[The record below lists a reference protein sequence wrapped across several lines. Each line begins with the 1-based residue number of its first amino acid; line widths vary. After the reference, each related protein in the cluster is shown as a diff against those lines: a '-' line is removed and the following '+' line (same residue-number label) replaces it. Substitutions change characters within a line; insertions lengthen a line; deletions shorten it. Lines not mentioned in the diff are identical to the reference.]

1 MRTLIEKP
9 FFKLGRCC
17 AAMVLGMFL
26 LGVPQVWAFDNER
39 VALVIGNDMYP
50 NEPLKNAVNDAR
62 AMQKSLQELGFKV
75 VFKPNADINTMRAAA
90 VEFAK
95 MMDGASAAVFFY
107 AGHGIQYSNKNYLIP
122 VDAKLMSEPEI
133 VYYAMEV
140 GQILDSMEEAK
151 VRHKFIILDACRN
164 NPFRNLFTSSTG
176 LAKSTR
182 VPPGTFISYAAAA
195 GAVALDGEGEN
206 GLYTKHLLKE
216 IRTPGYT
223 ASAMF
228 ERVGSQVAQES
239 NGRQYPENTST
250 PSPRGAFFFAE
261 RNAPVLATNPAN
273 SGVSG
278 DTAAAADREFWSS
291 VKDSRKIEEYQ
302 AYLAQFPAGIFAA
315 LARSRIEN
323 VRQERA
329 QQQAAATPLSA
340 SPGNAAP
347 VLVADKPNEVAAAR
361 PAGPSAAAPA
371 SVPKIA
377 AASPPAAVPQPAIQV
392 PVAAA
397 AQTKPVATE
406 PSAPIRVATAT
417 PAPGATSEVRG
428 LEPRSASG
436 ASASAPA
443 VSAPGANQVAAL
455 SPEQKT
461 SLPALPVWPK
471 FVTGPIDYPNGDRYV
486 GEYKVEADKKEILH
500 GKGEYVSKGF
510 RYSGDFKDNK
520 KQGKGVYIWSDGAKY
535 TGDFADDQASG
546 RGVWEFASGDKYEGD
561 VLNAVMTGKGVLIS
575 KDGSKFEGTFADGKP
590 HGRGVYVFANGDRY
604 EGGIAAGKKSGKG
617 TYVSKNGDR
626 LEVSFVDDVANGA
639 GSYDFANGDRYE
651 GEIKNGALSGKG
663 KYFHSGGERS
673 EGSYVNGLLSGQG
686 TFFFKD
692 GSWFEGTFEDGLKR
706 AKGVII
712 YKDGTKRAAEIV
724 NGNMTVAGG

>member
-1 MRTLIEKP
+1 MRTFEKSRVM
-9 FFKLGRCC
+9 FGRIG
-17 AAMVLGMFL
+17 AALA
-26 LGVPQVWAFDNER
+26 LGVALLAAQPALAFDNER
-39 VALVIGNDMYP
+39 VALVIGNDSYP
-50 NEPLKNAVNDAR
+50 NEPLRNAVNDAR

-107 AGHGIQYSNKNYLIP
+107 AGHGIQYANKNYLIP

-228 ERVGSQVAQES
+228 ERVGSLVAQES

-261 RNAPVLATNPAN
+261 R
-273 SGVSG
+273 
-278 DTAAAADREFWSS
+278 AAAAVATAAPASTAVSS
-291 VKDSRKIEEYQ
+291 ETAALLERDLWNDIKDSNKIEDYQ
-302 AYLAQFPAGIFAA
+302 DHLQKFPNGIFASR
-315 LARSRIEN
+315 ARSRIDN
-323 VRQERA
+323 LRQEKSQR
-329 QQQAAATPLSA
+329 QVAAAPLSA
-340 SPGNAAP
+340 TSSGNAAP
-347 VLVADKPNEVAAAR
+347 VLVAERPGEPAVR
-361 PAGPSAAAPA
+361 PAATPVPASTQAAQPVTPASAPVQTPAPA
-371 SVPKIA
+371 SA
-377 AASPPAAVPQPAIQV
+377 PPAQTGTAKPAEPFRI
-392 PVAAA
+392 AS
-397 AQTKPVATE
+397 ATQ
-406 PSAPIRVATAT
+406 
-417 PAPGATSEVRG
+417 APGAASEVRG
-428 LEPRSASG
+428 LEPRG
-436 ASASAPA
+436 AALPA
-443 VSAPGANQVAAL
+443 TPSTTAPGANQVAAL

-461 SLPALPVWPK
+461 SLPPVPVWPK

-486 GEYKVEADKKEILH
+486 GEYRVESDKKEILH
-500 GKGEYVSKGF
+500 GKGEYIAKGF
-510 RYSGDFKDNK
+510 RYNGEFKDNK
-520 KQGKGVYIWSDGAKY
+520 KQGKGVYVWSDGAKY

-546 RGVWEFASGDKYEGD
+546 RGVWEFASGDRYEGD
-561 VLNAVMTGKGVLIS
+561 VVNAVMVGKGVLIS

-590 HGRGVYVFANGDRY
+590 HGRGTYVFANGDKY

-626 LEVSFVDDVANGA
+626 FEVTFIDDVAQGT
-639 GSYDFANGDRYE
+639 GSYEFANGDRYE

-673 EGSYVNGLLSGQG
+673 EGNYLNGLLNGPG
-686 TFFFKD
+686 TFYFKD

-706 AKGVII
+706 AKGIII

-724 NGNMTVAGG
+724 NGSMTVAGG

>member
-1 MRTLIEKP
+1 MRALIKKP
-9 FFKLGRCC
+9 LSKLNRLC
-17 AAMVLGMFL
+17 AVLVLGMVL
-26 LGVPQVWAFDNER
+26 LGAQHASAFDNER

-95 MMDGASAAVFFY
+95 MMDGATAAVFFY

-250 PSPRGAFFFAE
+250 PSPRGAFFFSE
-261 RNAPVLATNPAN
+261 RNAALANANPAAA
-273 SGVSG
+273 GVSG
-278 DTAAAADREFWSS
+278 DTAVAADREFWAS

-302 AYLAQFPAGIFAA
+302 AYLAQFPSGIFAT
-315 LARSRIEN
+315 LARSRIDA

-329 QQQAAATPLSA
+329 QQQVAATPLSTA
-340 SPGNAAP
+340 PANTAP
-347 VLVADKPNEVAAAR
+347 VLIAERTGEPAAR
-361 PAGPSAAAPA
+361 PAASAALPAVAPVTQPAATQAPVTAASVPVAAPQTKPAAEPAVPIRIAAAPA
-371 SVPKIA
+371 G
-377 AASPPAAVPQPAIQV
+377 
-392 PVAAA
+392 
-397 AQTKPVATE
+397 
-406 PSAPIRVATAT
+406 PS
-417 PAPGATSEVRG
+417 ATSEVRG
-428 LEPRSASG
+428 LEPRGTA
-436 ASASAPA
+436 AAPA
-443 VSAPGANQVAAL
+443 PSATAPGANQVAAL

-461 SLPALPVWPK
+461 SLPLLPVWPK

-486 GEYKVEADKKEILH
+486 GEYKVESDKKEILH

-510 RYSGDFKDNK
+510 RYNGEFKDNK
-520 KQGKGVYIWSDGAKY
+520 KQGKGVYVWSDGAKY

-546 RGVWEFASGDKYEGD
+546 KGIWEFASGDKYEGD
-561 VLNAVMTGKGVLIS
+561 VLNAVMVGKGVLTS

-590 HGRGVYVFANGDRY
+590 HGRGTYIFANGDKY

-617 TYVSKNGDR
+617 IYVSKNGDR
-626 LEVSFVDDVANGA
+626 LDVSFVDDVAQGN

-686 TFFFKD
+686 TFYFKD

-706 AKGVII
+706 AKGIII